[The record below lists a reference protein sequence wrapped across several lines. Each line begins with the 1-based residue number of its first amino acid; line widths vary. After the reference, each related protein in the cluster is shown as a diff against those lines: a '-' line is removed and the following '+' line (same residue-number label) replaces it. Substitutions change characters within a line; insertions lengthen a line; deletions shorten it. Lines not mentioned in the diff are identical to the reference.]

1 MVVQKIV
8 ATFVRQFEKNEEM
21 RKNII
26 RNAALALLCMLPAML
41 HAQVNSKPGFVITN
55 GNDTIYGTIDYLSD
69 TKNANECRFKA
80 DGATEFKVYKP
91 GDISAYRFTDN
102 GIFYV
107 TKSFSVEGESKTI
120 FAEYLLQ
127 GGVNLFH
134 HKEDGTDYFFF
145 TDRDGKIA
153 SVKNIGSLL
162 NYSTRTENKNN
173 KRAALREVSQM
184 LAESSKAQHD
194 LWVKDVTA
202 NNLTKIAYDYN
213 MEFCTDAGECVEFRY
228 NEKAVRHFIA
238 KFRIQAAIVMNNNK
252 LQAYGFPFGGDD
264 LTIKAVAPQI
274 GIGFDFL
281 LPRSSKHWS
290 LQALGLVSKWDMSKE
305 FYEFYNSR
313 TPKTAKLKYLDLG
326 LQVGAAYSL
335 MPEWKVSPVL
345 RGGVNV
351 GQIVSGSQENLTSFS
366 ISNDE
371 LNLSN
376 IGYYVGAGF
385 DIPIQKHVLRVSAEY
400 KRTRTSYSKMTISH
414 VAVNAGIRL

>member
-1 MVVQKIV
+1 M
-8 ATFVRQFEKNEEM
+8 AF
-21 RKNII
+21 
-26 RNAALALLCMLPAML
+26 LCMLPAML

-107 TKSFSVEGESKTI
+107 TKTFSVEGDSKTI

-162 NYSTRTENKNN
+162 NYSSRTENKNN

-228 NEKAVRHFIA
+228 NEKAARNFMA
-238 KFRIQAAIVMNNNK
+238 KLRLQAAVAMGSNE
-252 LQAYGFPFGGDD
+252 
-264 LTIKAVAPQI
+264 LTASDWSRIKNLTMTAVVPQL
-274 GIGFDFL
+274 GVGVDFL

-290 LQALGLVSKWDMSKE
+290 FQALGLVSKWDISKE
-305 FYEFYNSR
+305 YHEYYNNQR
-313 TPKTAKLKYLDLG
+313 QRTAKLKYANLE

-345 RGGVNV
+345 RGGLDV
-351 GQIVSGSQENLTSFS
+351 GQMVLGTKEDVAHFMIEGGEMNV
-366 ISNDE
+366 
-371 LNLSN
+371 SN
-376 IGYYVGAGF
+376 IGYYVGVGV
-385 DIPIQKHVLRVSAEY
+385 DIPVQKHMLRLAVEY
-400 KRTRTSYSKMTISH
+400 KRTRTSYSIMTISH
-414 VAVNAGIRL
+414 VAMTAGIRL

>member
-1 MVVQKIV
+1 MLKIV
-8 ATFVRQFEKNEEM
+8 IIFVRQFEKNKEM
-21 RKNII
+21 KKQIYRY
-26 RNAALALLCMLPAML
+26 AALALLGILPTML
-41 HAQVNSKPGFVITN
+41 HAQVNSKPAFVITN
-55 GNDTIYGTIDYLSD
+55 ENDTIYGTIDYLSD

-80 DGATEFKVYKP
+80 DGATDFKVYKP
-91 GDISAYRFTDN
+91 GDISGYRLTDN

-107 TKSFSVEGESKTI
+107 TKTFSIEGEPRTI
-120 FAEYLLQ
+120 FVEYLLQ

-134 HKEDGTDYFFF
+134 HKEGVVDYYFF
-145 TDRDGKIA
+145 TDRDGKTA
-153 SVKNIGSLL
+153 SVKNVGSLL
-162 NYSTRTENKNN
+162 RYSSRTETKDN

-194 LWVKDVTA
+194 LWEEDITA

-213 MEFCTDAGECVEFRY
+213 MEFCT
-228 NEKAVRHFIA
+228 
-238 KFRIQAAIVMNNNK
+238 
-252 LQAYGFPFGGDD
+252 
-264 LTIKAVAPQI
+264 
-274 GIGFDFL
+274 
-281 LPRSSKHWS
+281 
-290 LQALGLVSKWDMSKE
+290 
-305 FYEFYNSR
+305 

-366 ISNDE
+366 ISNGE

-400 KRTRTSYSKMTISH
+400 KRTRTSHSKMTISH

>member
-1 MVVQKIV
+1 
-8 ATFVRQFEKNEEM
+8 M

-107 TKSFSVEGESKTI
+107 TKSFSVEGELKTI

-134 HKEDGTDYFFF
+134 HKEDGTDYYFF
-145 TDRDGKIA
+145 TDREGKIA

-162 NYSTRTENKNN
+162 NYSSRTENKNN

-202 NNLTKIAYDYN
+202 DNLSKIAYDYN
-213 MEFCTDAGECVEFRY
+213 MEFCTDAVECVKFRY
-228 NEKAVRHFIA
+228 SEKATRNFIA
-238 KFRIQAAIVMNNNK
+238 RLRLQAAIAM
-252 LQAYGFPFGGDD
+252 GGNELLAPSKTKN
-264 LTIKAVAPQI
+264 LTMTAVAPQL
-274 GIGFDFL
+274 GVGVDFL

-290 LQALGLVSKWDMSKE
+290 FQALGLVTKWDISKE
-305 FYEFYNSR
+305 YQVYDNSLRQR
-313 TPKTAKLKYLDLG
+313 TAYLKYINLG
-326 LQVGAAYSL
+326 LQAGAAYSL
-335 MPEWKVSPVL
+335 KPEWKVSPVL
-345 RGGVNV
+345 RGGLDV
-351 GQIVSGSQENLTSFS
+351 GQIMGTKENVTPLM
-366 ISNDE
+366 IGDGKMNV
-371 LNLSN
+371 SN
-376 IGYYVGAGF
+376 IGYYVGAGV
-385 DIPIQKHVLRVSAEY
+385 DIPVQKHMLRLAVEY
-400 KRTRTSYSKMTISH
+400 KRARTSYSTMTISH
-414 VAVNAGIRL
+414 VAMTAGVRF